1 MPPRTRTRSGT
12 SRPSVR
18 LIDRRTFLRNVWAYE
33 SGQHVSFIGPTGS
46 GKTRLALQLLAV
58 SATEDL
64 QAYVT
69 VMKARDKTLGDFLRG
84 HDRWRRVLNF
94 PPPPVVPGMTKPV
107 GYLVWPHHTKDPE
120 GDDRRHEEIFHRMHR
135 ALYVQGDNI
144 IFDDEVVSLVRE
156 MNMKADLTRIW
167 TKGRSIG
174 CGLWAATQR
183 PAMVPLEMYD
193 QAQHLFLANIKDK
206 RSQDRFGEI
215 SGVDPELVVT
225 VVRALPKWH
234 WLYIRQ
240 EEGEMCVVGP

>member
-1 MPPRTRTRSGT
+1 MARARATRSGT
-12 SRPSVR
+12 PQQSVK
-18 LIDRRTFLRNVWAYE
+18 LIDRRRFLERMWSYRA
-33 SGQHVSFIGPTGS
+33 GQHVSFIGPTGS
-46 GKTRLALQLLAV
+46 GKTYLALQLLARSV
-58 SATEDL
+58 SEDL
-64 QAYVT
+64 SGYVT
-69 VMKARDKTLGDFLRG
+69 VMKARDKTMGDFLRT

-94 PPPPVVPGMTKPV
+94 PPPPHVPGTTRPV
-107 GYLVWPHHTKDPE
+107 GYAVWPHHTNDPE
-120 GDDRRHEEIFHRMHR
+120 ADDVRHEEIFHRMHR
-135 ALYVQGDNI
+135 QLYVKGDNI

-174 CGLWAATQR
+174 SGLWGATQR

-215 SGVDPELVVT
+215 SGVDPELVVS
-225 VVRALPKWH
+225 VVRQLPQHH

-240 EEGEMCVVGP
+240 EEGSMCVVGP

>member
-1 MPPRTRTRSGT
+1 MPPRTRTRTGT
-12 SRPSVR
+12 PGQSVR
-18 LIDRRTFLRNVWAYE
+18 LIDRRRFVQRVWEYKAGE
-33 SGQHVSFIGPTGS
+33 HVSFIGPTGS
-46 GKTRLALQLLAV
+46 GKTHFALQLLAV

-64 QAYVT
+64 PAYVT
-69 VMKARDKTLGDFLRG
+69 VMKARDKTLGDFLRS
-84 HDRWRRVLNF
+84 HDRWKRSLTF
-94 PPPPVVPGMTKPV
+94 PPPPVVPGMKKPV
-107 GYLVWPHHTKDPE
+107 GYLVWPHHTNDPE
-120 GDDRRHEEIFHRMHR
+120 ADDVRHEQIFHEMHR
-135 ALYVQGDNI
+135 KLYVQGDNI

-156 MNMKADLTRIW
+156 MNMKSDLTRIW

-174 CGLWAATQR
+174 AGLWGATQR

-225 VVRALPKWH
+225 VVRKLPKWH

-240 EEGEMCVVGP
+240 EAGEMCVVGP

>member
-12 SRPSVR
+12 PAQSVK
-18 LIDRRTFLRNVWAYE
+18 LIDRKTFLDRVWSYR

-46 GKTRLALQLLAV
+46 GKTYLALQLLAK

-64 QAYVT
+64 PAYVT
-69 VMKARDKTLGDFLRG
+69 VMKARDKTMNDFLRA
-84 HDRWRRVLNF
+84 HERWKRILNY
-94 PPPPVVPGMTKPV
+94 PPPPVMPGVTKPV
-107 GYLVWPHHTKDPE
+107 GYAVWPHHTNNPE
-120 GDDRRHEEIFHRMHR
+120 ADDVRHEEIFHRMHR
-135 ALYVQGDNI
+135 QLYVKGDNI

-156 MNMKADLTRIW
+156 MAMKPDLTRIW

-174 CGLWAATQR
+174 CGLWGATQR

-215 SGVDPELVVT
+215 SGVDPEIVVS
-225 VVRALPKWH
+225 VVRQLPKHH

-240 EEGEMCVVGP
+240 EEGSMCVVGP